1 VPAALVHLRILCVEV
16 HRSSD
21 EEGVMA
27 AGDGVVEAAFL
38 VQVGAEDLQWTKC
51 LQLLEVG
58 VLFLRVIW
66 DSESQKTPN
75 TVSF

>member
-1 VPAALVHLRILCVEV
+1 VEV